1 LTAHERTDETG
12 LIWRKASRSTA
23 GNDCVEVAQTTVGYL
38 IRDSKNPAG
47 PRLSLGERTWTALI
61 DDVKAGKYEL

>member
-47 PRLSLGERTWTALI
+47 PRLALCAGTWAMLI
-61 DDVKAGKYEL
+61 DDIKAGKYAL

>member
-1 LTAHERTDETG
+1 LTVHEHTDDTG

-23 GNDCVEVAQTTVGYL
+23 GNDCVEIACAPAGYL

-47 PRLSLGERTWTALI
+47 VSLRLGDGTWAALI
-61 DDVKAGKYEL
+61 TDIKNGKYEL

>member
-1 LTAHERTDETG
+1 MTTQRHAGATELT
-12 LIWRKASRSTA
+12 WRKASRSNA

-47 PRLSLGERTWTALI
+47 PRLFLGDEKWTALI
-61 DDVKAGKYEL
+61 DDIKAGKYEL

>member
-23 GNDCVEVAQTTVGYL
+23 GNDCVEIAQTAVGHL
-38 IRDSKNPAG
+38 IRDSKDQAG
-47 PRLSLGERTWTALI
+47 PHLRLGNGTWTAFI
-61 DDVKAGKYEL
+61 DNIKRGRFEF